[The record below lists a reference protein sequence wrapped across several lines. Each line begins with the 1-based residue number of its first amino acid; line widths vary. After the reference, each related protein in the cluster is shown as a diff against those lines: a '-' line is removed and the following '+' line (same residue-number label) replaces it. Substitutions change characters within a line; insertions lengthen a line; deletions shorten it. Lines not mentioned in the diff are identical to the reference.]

1 MKIEPN
7 SYLKFST
14 LIKEQNTGYIYLD
27 TPDLP
32 KLEPQVDDIEY
43 IIEEHYHRRPDKIAE
58 EILAIMRNEQAG
70 EITFADDIFTLDR
83 GYVVEFC
90 NFLKDF
96 RKTLSV
102 VNILI

>member
-43 IIEEHYHRRPDKIAE
+43 IIEEHYHRRPDKIANFLYGDSDLWWVIAVRNNWEHPQFSCTSGKKIILPSVKYVE
-58 EILAIMRNEQAG
+58 E
-70 EITFADDIFTLDR
+70 
-83 GYVVEFC
+83 VVE
-90 NFLKDF
+90 
-96 RKTLSV
+96 
-102 VNILI
+102 